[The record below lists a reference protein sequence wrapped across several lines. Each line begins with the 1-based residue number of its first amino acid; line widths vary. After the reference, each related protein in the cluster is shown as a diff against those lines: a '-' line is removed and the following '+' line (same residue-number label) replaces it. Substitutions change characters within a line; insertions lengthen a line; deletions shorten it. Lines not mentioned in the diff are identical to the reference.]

1 MSMFKP
7 KKKKTTAGTLQRRTR
22 RQEQT
27 GKFVASGTLLLRLVL
42 PVLLPVLLIA
52 GAGFYLVTADFLAI
66 RTIHT
71 SGCNLIDCERI
82 AARAGIV
89 PGRNILFAD
98 VAKAM
103 RLIEDDPWIDRAV
116 VKRILP
122 DTIEIQAEE
131 RRAAAVLLMDETCL
145 VDSQGE
151 VFLCSD
157 QTVDTLPVFTGLS
170 REYVLANGQTAAQL
184 VDTALDLLKGLAG
197 RGMLKQGS
205 GTRIVIEPAVGL
217 TIDDTANGTRI
228 FMGLDGFEEKLR
240 LLAFVQS
247 DLAMKGLSARSIHL
261 GSVRQASV
269 TLNMPEAEKIQPKNS
284 GKISLNTRQ
293 TANAFLK
300 RG

>member
-1 MSMFKP
+1 MFKS
-7 KKKKTTAGTLQRRTR
+7 KKKKTTASILQRRTR

-27 GKFVASGTLLLRLVL
+27 GRFVASGTILLRLVL
-42 PVLLPVLLIA
+42 PLLLPVLLVA
-52 GAGFYLVTADFLAI
+52 GACFYLVTADFLEI
-66 RTIHT
+66 RTIRT
-71 SGCNLIDCERI
+71 SGCNLIDCDRI

-89 PGRNILFAD
+89 SGRNIIFAD

-103 RLIEDDPWIDRAV
+103 RLIEDDPWIERAV

-131 RRAAAVLLMDETCL
+131 RQAAAVLLMNETCL

-151 VFLCSD
+151 VFFCSD
-157 QTVDTLPVFTGLS
+157 QTVDTLPVMTGLS
-170 REYVLANGQTAAQL
+170 REYVLANGEAAAQL
-184 VDTALDLLKGLAG
+184 VDAALALLKGLQS
-197 RGMLKQGS
+197 RSMLKKAADA
-205 GTRIVIEPAVGL
+205 RIILEPAVGL
-217 TIDDTANGTRI
+217 TIDYTATGTRI

-247 DLAMKGLSARSIHL
+247 DLAQKGLSARSIHL

-269 TLNMPEAEKIQPKNS
+269 TLNQPEPEKIQPKNS
-284 GKISLNTRQ
+284 TKTSCTTQL
-293 TANAFLK
+293 TANVFFK